1 MHTLSG
7 FTINHGAYLFNSSK
21 SIRMNLLFCITLFTP
36 SYLSHSAS
44 FSSLLPAYSLT
55 SCISLFS
62 LFPSPFLSII
72 PQIWNPQ
79 NPITP
84 PLKPTATASHTF
96 INHHSMK
103 LQIPQNI
110 SSELLIT
117 LENLQVPGICL
128 QISIPLM
135 TMVSFTVSNNS
146 KIEISL
152 VLWGEGKKS
161 SILWFC
167 GDEGW
172 SPCEGIWKGLR

>member
-1 MHTLSG
+1 MVHTCSTPARVYEWTSYFASHCLLPLISHILPLSPPSCPL
-7 FTINHGAYLFNSSK
+7 THSHYAYLSF
-21 SIRMNLLFCITLFTP
+21 LFF
-36 SYLSHSAS
+36 
-44 FSSLLPAYSLT
+44 LPQN
-55 SCISLFS
+55 
-62 LFPSPFLSII
+62 SII